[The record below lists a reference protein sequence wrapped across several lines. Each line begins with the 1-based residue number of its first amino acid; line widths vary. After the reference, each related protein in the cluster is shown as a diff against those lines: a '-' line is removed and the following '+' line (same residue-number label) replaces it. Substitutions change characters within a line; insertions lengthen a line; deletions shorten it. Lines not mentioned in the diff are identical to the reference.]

1 VLPQGRTVDD
11 VVQTLD
17 VFPTLLELNGI
28 APPSG
33 IQGQSLV
40 PLLTGQGQW
49 KKRPAVSEKQKTSPA
64 TGLPAADTESFAIA
78 DGEWTLIHNTVRKDG
93 TPEFELYDFIKDP
106 LNKTDLAS
114 QHADVVARLS
124 KQLEGWQQMTK
135 AARLKP
141 DSETTKSLSPE
152 QLQRLR
158 SLGYVR

>member
-1 VLPQGRTVDD
+1 
-11 VVQTLD
+11 
-17 VFPTLLELNGI
+17 LNGI
-28 APPSG
+28 APPAG

-40 PLLTGQGQW
+40 PLLTGLGQW
-49 KKRPAVSEKQKTSPA
+49 NKRPAVSEKLKTASAGAPPP
-64 TGLPAADTESFAIA
+64 LDTESFAIV
-78 DGEWTLIHNTVRKDG
+78 DGDWKLVHNTARHDG
-93 TPEFELYDFIKDP
+93 DPEFELYDFIKDP
-106 LNKTDLAS
+106 LNKTNVAA

-124 KQLEGWQQMTK
+124 KQLEGWHQMTK